1 VTEFTG
7 ERVIPGLVNDDLWAE
22 HVARYEFASRF
33 AAARR
38 VLDAG
43 CGTGYGSAELA
54 VAAASVVGI
63 DFAWEAVDYGRAQGP
78 ARSQI
83 SWCQG
88 SVEFMPFRAASFDVV
103 VAFEVIEHLSNWQG
117 LLREARRVLTEDGVF
132 IVSTPNRE
140 YYSETRGLE
149 GPNPYHV
156 HEFEFEEFQ
165 AALQE
170 YFPRVEILVQN
181 RVESLVFQG
190 PGTRGQGPAVVGKAA
205 APEDAHFF
213 IGVCG
218 ASALPAVGPFVYV
231 PRAANLLRERE
242 RHIRKLEIELA
253 QTKAWLE
260 EQIRE
265 HTGLQRSHVEL
276 MEHLD
281 EKNRWALELER
292 HWKTTQERVVELQD
306 ELKKQQDSAD
316 QMASGYERQVAELDA
331 ENRAKTEWA
340 IQTEARLTADLAA
353 RAEQLAATVRLL
365 DAAEATVVER
375 TEWAQRLDAEL
386 EGVRAQLDAVRE
398 SRWLKLGRR
407 VGVGPQL

>member
-1 VTEFTG
+1 
-7 ERVIPGLVNDDLWAE
+7 
-22 HVARYEFASRF
+22 
-33 AAARR
+33 
-38 VLDAG
+38 
-43 CGTGYGSAELA
+43 
-54 VAAASVVGI
+54 
-63 DFAWEAVDYGRAQGP
+63 
-78 ARSQI
+78 
-83 SWCQG
+83 
-88 SVEFMPFRAASFDVV
+88 
-103 VAFEVIEHLSNWQG
+103 
-117 LLREARRVLTEDGVF
+117 
-132 IVSTPNRE
+132 
-140 YYSETRGLE
+140 
-149 GPNPYHV
+149 
-156 HEFEFEEFQ
+156 
-165 AALQE
+165 
-170 YFPRVEILVQN
+170 
-181 RVESLVFQG
+181 
-190 PGTRGQGPAVVGKAA
+190 
-205 APEDAHFF
+205 
-213 IGVCG
+213 
-218 ASALPAVGPFVYV
+218 VGPFVYV